1 MQIIAVTLLKVA
13 SVPLEGDIKNP
24 KEKGEKQ
31 VINTNLN
38 HTGDAHRKL
47 FAAVVLA
54 ALDDAILDEQKRG
67 NGAESIARWAAS
79 RDGQTVLSCAGI
91 TPSERCIEGLK
102 GFVERNVRTST
113 ALTRAQSV
121 KTA

>member
-1 MQIIAVTLLKVA
+1 MTNTSLNN
-13 SVPLEGDIKNP
+13 S
-24 KEKGEKQ
+24 GEP
-31 VINTNLN
+31 
-38 HTGDAHRKL
+38 HRKL

-54 ALDDAILDEQKRG
+54 VLGDAILDEQKRG

-91 TPSERCIEGLK
+91 NPSERCIEGLK
-102 GFVERNVRTST
+102 GFVKKDEKTST
-113 ALTRAQSV
+113 ALTRGRAF

>member
-1 MQIIAVTLLKVA
+1 M
-13 SVPLEGDIKNP
+13 
-24 KEKGEKQ
+24 
-31 VINTNLN
+31 INTNLN

-102 GFVERNVRTST
+102 GFVKRNVRTST